1 MDKNGLLLFMIIC
14 YVLPI
19 YYVYSNYHSNHSV
32 SNIICGDECK
42 YNILFFMFLM
52 GMGTL
57 LYEIER
63 NDTYSTIL
71 IGILLIGIYGLLF
84 MNESHTI
91 HYFFAF
97 LVFLSILLF
106 MIRHCY
112 VTGCDIVL
120 SSSLLVAIVT
130 LLFIITQ
137 MNQNIFYGEIIYILN
152 FAFFYL
158 YLHFI
163 PDSNT
168 CLITK
173 ERILERVGN
182 GAK

>member
-1 MDKNGLLLFMIIC
+1 
-14 YVLPI
+14 
-19 YYVYSNYHSNHSV
+19 
-32 SNIICGDECK
+32 
-42 YNILFFMFLM
+42 MFLM
-52 GMGTL
+52 GLGTL
-57 LYEIER
+57 FYEIER

-71 IGILLIGIYGLLF
+71 ICILLIGIYGLLF
-84 MNESHTI
+84 MNESYTI

-112 VTGCDIVL
+112 VTDCDIIL

-130 LLFIITQ
+130 SLCIIIQ
-137 MNQNIFYGEIIYILN
+137 INQNIFYGEIIYILN

-163 PDSNT
+163 PVSST
-168 CLITK
+168 CLIDK

>member
-1 MDKNGLLLFMIIC
+1 
-14 YVLPI
+14 
-19 YYVYSNYHSNHSV
+19 
-32 SNIICGDECK
+32 
-42 YNILFFMFLM
+42 
-52 GMGTL
+52 MGTL

-71 IGILLIGIYGLLF
+71 ISIVLIGIYGLLF
-84 MNESHTI
+84 MNESYTI

-120 SSSLLVAIVT
+120 SSSLLVAIIT
-130 LLFIITQ
+130 LLSIVVQ

-163 PDSNT
+163 PVSST